1 MNYRKLGILIFILGF
16 STSVLGAGPRNNDPI
31 KQLLFPPELIMQH
44 RAELDLDPDQQNTL
58 KTELQRAQA
67 TVFDL
72 KWQMK
77 DESEALADILK
88 QSPVDETQLLE
99 QADKVMTLEQQVKKT
114 HLTLLAR
121 IKNMLSDEQ
130 LVTLKRLRKTRH

>member
-1 MNYRKLGILIFILGF
+1 MNYRKLCILIFILGF
-16 STSVLGAGPRNNDPI
+16 SSSVLGAGPRNNDPI
-31 KQLLFPPELIMQH
+31 KQLLFTPELIMQH
-44 RAELDLDPDQQNTL
+44 RAELDLNPDQQEML
-58 KTELQRAQA
+58 KMELQRAQA
-67 TVFDL
+67 AVFDL

-88 QSPVDETQLLE
+88 QSPVNEAQLLE

-114 HLTLLAR
+114 HLILLAR

-130 LVTLKRLRKTRH
+130 LATLKRLRRN